1 MKITNN
7 FIFFWD
13 GWLSNFYPC
22 RIIFDSKVF
31 KSSEQLFM
39 YLKAL
44 YFGDLEV
51 AEKIL
56 SAVTPKE
63 AKKLGRQVKN
73 FDSKSWDE
81 VKISKM
87 YMALEEKFSQNK
99 DLMDKLKDPILDN
112 KFFVE
117 ASPFDRIWGI
127 GYDENHALQNI
138 SDWGENLLGKTLT
151 FYRGSL

>member
-7 FIFFWD
+7 FVFFWD

-51 AEKIL
+51 AEKIYQ
-56 SAVTPKE
+56 E
-63 AKKLGRQVKN
+63 RQLL
-73 FDSKSWDE
+73 FTE
-81 VKISKM
+81 VHCKQLADIDIVQ
-87 YMALEEKFSQNK
+87 YPLYF
-99 DLMDKLKDPILDN
+99 
-112 KFFVE
+112 
-117 ASPFDRIWGI
+117 
-127 GYDENHALQNI
+127 
-138 SDWGENLLGKTLT
+138 
-151 FYRGSL
+151 